1 MLGGFERRVFQ
12 SEGLLITSEKSLWL
26 RRSPRRSSTFLL
38 RLFCFVALSPQR
50 LAVWYW
56 TLKRWEETSNA
67 IAPVHLTE
75 KVTWHCQ
82 IEGYEMYGSNNQ
94 ENSRSWV
101 CINSSELLAVVGCL
115 VIWFGLGCLQVIEGY
130 MSVGAVY
137 VVVVA
142 GASLALF
149 ACLGI
154 YAVRQGPGGIIGFG
168 RYRQERKT
176 ISDCMDDKNTYPL
189 NHCDMIQKED
199 LLQSLVAEKSMFSE
213 FFIFRGFVLL
223 GLSALMSMFS
233 PFDIFSCSMMF
244 RGGCPCS
251 SQRLEERA

>member
-38 RLFCFVALSPQR
+38 QLFCFVALSPQR

-56 TLKRWEETSNA
+56 TLKRWDETSNA

-82 IEGYEMYGSNNQ
+82 IEGHKMYGSNNQ

-101 CINSSELLAVVGCL
+101 CINSFELLAVVGCL

-154 YAVRQGPGGIIGFG
+154 YAVRQGPGASLDWEVPAG
-168 RYRQERKT
+168 E
-176 ISDCMDDKNTYPL
+176 KNDFWLHGWQKIPPL
-189 NHCDMIQKED
+189 FHCDMIQKED
-199 LLQSLVAEKSMFSE
+199 LLQSLVAEKNMFSE

>member
-38 RLFCFVALSPQR
+38 QLFCFVALSPQR

-56 TLKRWEETSNA
+56 TLKRWDETSNA
-67 IAPVHLTE
+67 IAPAHLTE

-101 CINSSELLAVVGCL
+101 CINSFELLAVVGCL

-154 YAVRQGPGGIIGFG
+154 YAVRQGPGASLDWEVPAGEKNDFWLHGWQ
-168 RYRQERKT
+168 YT
-176 ISDCMDDKNTYPL
+176 TPISLWYD
-189 NHCDMIQKED
+189 
-199 LLQSLVAEKSMFSE
+199 SE
-213 FFIFRGFVLL
+213 RGFAAVTGRWKEYVFWVLHIQRICL
-223 GLSALMSMFS
+223 AGFE
-233 PFDIFSCSMMF
+233 CSHVNVF
-244 RGGCPCS
+244 
-251 SQRLEERA
+251 LIWHL